1 VEGAGPYERSRFDDS
16 AGRTRP
22 DDAPSNEL
30 NLMRRLAIVGTPRS
44 GNTWLRYILAK
55 LYQLDQFA
63 VHTPDA
69 LDWRAL
75 PENCVVQLHWH
86 NTVEFRSLLRKNG
99 FRVAVIARH
108 PLDVL
113 ISILHFAPHEPET
126 ACWLMGEAGSEE
138 SIYHKLPVDPAF
150 VSYAV
155 SARAKTLLS
164 LSPEWWGYP
173 DALCVKYE
181 DLVLAPLETL
191 NAIGWS
197 DFGSCAVSPSDA
209 IDGLTLEKLK
219 PTARNQHF
227 WQGQPGLWRSLLPI
241 NEAREIEAA
250 HQNVFSRFGYS
261 CEPDPGLT
269 IEQVKSLWS
278 RLA

>member
-1 VEGAGPYERSRFDDS
+1 MEGAGPHERSRFNDG

-22 DDAPSNEL
+22 GDAPNDKL
-30 NLMRRLAIVGTPRS
+30 NFMKRLAIVSTPRS

-69 LDWRAL
+69 LDWRTL

-86 NTVEFRSLLRKNG
+86 NTVELRSLLCEYG

-113 ISILHFAPHEPET
+113 ISILHFAPHEPQT
-126 ACWLMGEAGSEE
+126 ACWLMGEAGNEE

-164 LSPEWWGYP
+164 VSREWWGFP

-181 DLVLAPLETL
+181 DLVLAPLDTL

-197 DFGSCAVSPSDA
+197 DFGSTAVSLSDA
-209 IDGLTLEKLK
+209 IDAFTLEKLK
-219 PTARNQHF
+219 PTATNQHF

-241 NEAREIEAA
+241 AEAREIQAA
-250 HQNVFSRFGYS
+250 HEDVFSRLGYP
-261 CEPDPGLT
+261 CEPDPRLT
-269 IEQVKSLWS
+269 KEQVKSLWS
-278 RLA
+278 GLS